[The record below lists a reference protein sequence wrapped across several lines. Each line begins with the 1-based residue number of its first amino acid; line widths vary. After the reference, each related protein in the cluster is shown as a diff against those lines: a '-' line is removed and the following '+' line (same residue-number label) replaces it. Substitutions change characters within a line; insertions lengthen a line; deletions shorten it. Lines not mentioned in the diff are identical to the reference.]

1 MPGPSCFFVSLRRF
15 RSRLRGSALSLGYML
30 RWEAVFRRER
40 RPMSLDRFFRF
51 WHLRGCRFCSC
62 AGAAVCLLPH
72 DIFIEKEHS
81 S

>member
-1 MPGPSCFFVSLRRF
+1 
-15 RSRLRGSALSLGYML
+15 
-30 RWEAVFRRER
+30 
-40 RPMSLDRFFRF
+40 MSLDRFFRF